1 MDTITYNKM
10 DNEYKSLLS
19 FGHDLSNMI
28 QKEIERSEKWLL
40 DNYGLTLKEGS
51 KKNKE
56 FRDKANKEYHEY
68 LKQLKL

>member
-40 DNYGLTLKEGS
+40 DNYGLTLKEGT

-56 FRDKANKEYHEY
+56 FRDKVNKEYHEY
-68 LKQLKL
+68 IKQLKL

>member
-10 DNEYKSLLS
+10 DNEYKSLLA
-19 FGHDLSNMI
+19 FGSGLSNML

-56 FRDKANKEYHEY
+56 FRDKTNKEYHKY
-68 LKQLKL
+68 INQL

>member
-19 FGHDLSNMI
+19 FGSDLSNMI

-56 FRDKANKEYHEY
+56 FRDKTNREYHEY
-68 LKQLKL
+68 INQL